1 MTRVRKEQKTTVQN
15 EAEVKKGR
23 GKNGGGR
30 GHGRGCGRGR
40 GSTQV
45 LKTAAEYEAEADHD
59 SEKQP
64 SKSDLNVISI
74 SDDELEPAFDDTP
87 NDLSIS
93 GPFKLD
99 YSTIADN
106 SKKICEDDREIETE
120 SATASRS
127 AKSMNKKRVL
137 SISSTK
143 NKRQRSQ
150 ENITDLLEVSE
161 SDDDKEDRGDSDES
175 AGSLDEKYSE
185 RWRNQQ
191 DLTLHDTRKDKPKAL
206 NGMKNIL
213 EVCQWL
219 IERPDVLVMANQM
232 YNAMNTSL
240 DLHLV
245 NNMMIPTAPISKAT
259 AAISA
264 NEEKALARLWHEE
277 IKCLFL
283 RCRAP
288 PDDAIESL
296 VKTIFNYDLYS
307 NNAEEVICHSKRTL
321 TDFRSKLNK
330 KIDAKVH
337 EFREIRV
344 KKGKTTAPARSE
356 IEEFMTS
363 EVVEQILYRYLT
375 GTDKTKLKKCGTLE
389 RLVLFVREEFKI
401 HYTKYDVKAIKELD
415 NITKNYKV
423 PSRSGKNIAMKLSLE
438 Y

>member
-1 MTRVRKEQKTTVQN
+1 MIRVRKEQKTTEPN
-15 EAEVKKGR
+15 EAEVTKGH
-23 GKNGGGR
+23 GKNGGRR
-30 GHGRGCGRGR
+30 GDRVQGNKK
-40 GSTQV
+40 QV
-45 LKTAAEYEAEADHD
+45 IKCDTPIQEYEAEANHHD
-59 SEKQP
+59 SEKQS
-64 SKSDLNVISI
+64 SKPDLNVISI
-74 SDDELEPAFDDTP
+74 SDDELVPAFDDTL
-87 NDLSIS
+87 NDFSIS

-99 YSTIADN
+99 YSTIMDN
-106 SKKICEDDREIETE
+106 SEKICEDDCEIEIE
-120 SATASRS
+120 RATASRT
-127 AKSMNKKRVL
+127 AKSMNKKWVL

-143 NKRQRSQ
+143 NKRQQSQ
-150 ENITDLLEVSE
+150 GNITDLLEVSE

-175 AGSLDEKYSE
+175 ARSLDEKY
-185 RWRNQQ
+185 N
-191 DLTLHDTRKDKPKAL
+191 KPKAL

-219 IERPDVLVMANQM
+219 IERLDVLVMANQM

-240 DLHLV
+240 DLPLV
-245 NNMMIPTAPISKAT
+245 NNMTPTAPISKAT

-264 NEEKALARLWHEE
+264 NDEKALARLWHEE

-288 PDDAIESL
+288 PDDAIESF

-307 NNAEEVICHSKRTL
+307 NNAEEVICHSKWIL
-321 TDFRSKLNK
+321 TDFR
-330 KIDAKVH
+330 
-337 EFREIRV
+337 
-344 KKGKTTAPARSE
+344 TRSE

-363 EVVEQILYRYLT
+363 KVVEQILYRYLT

-389 RLVLFVREEFKI
+389 RLVLFVREAFKI

-423 PSRSGKNIAMKLSLE
+423 PSRSGKNIATKLSLE

>member
-45 LKTAAEYEAEADHD
+45 LKTAAGDRVRDNKKQANKCDTPIQEYEAEADHD

-150 ENITDLLEVSE
+150 GNITDLLEVSE

-240 DLHLV
+240 DLPLV

-264 NEEKALARLWHEE
+264 NDEKALARLWHEE

-307 NNAEEVICHSKRTL
+307 NNAEEVICHSKWTL

-389 RLVLFVREEFKI
+389 
-401 HYTKYDVKAIKELD
+401 
-415 NITKNYKV
+415 
-423 PSRSGKNIAMKLSLE
+423 
-438 Y
+438 

>member
-15 EAEVKKGR
+15 EAEITRR
-23 GKNGGGR
+23 GQ
-30 GHGRGCGRGR
+30 GHGRDRGRGR
-40 GSTQV
+40 DHSSSSVSSTQV
-45 LKTAAEYEAEADHD
+45 LKTTAVIKCDTPIQEYEAEADHHD
-59 SEKQP
+59 SEKQS
-64 SKSDLNVISI
+64 SKPDLNVISI
-74 SDDELEPAFDDTP
+74 SDDELGPAFDDTL

-99 YSTIADN
+99 YSTIIDN

-120 SATASRS
+120 RATASRS
-127 AKSMNKKRVL
+127 AK
-137 SISSTK
+137 I
-143 NKRQRSQ
+143 
-150 ENITDLLEVSE
+150 SE
-161 SDDDKEDRGDSDES
+161 SDDDKEDKSDSDES
-175 AGSLDEKYSE
+175 TESPDEKYGE
-185 RWRNQQ
+185 RRRNRQG
-191 DLTLHDTRKDKPKAL
+191 LTLHDTKKDKPKAL

-240 DLHLV
+240 DLPLV
-245 NNMMIPTAPISKAT
+245 NNMTPTAPISKAT

-264 NEEKALARLWHEE
+264 NDEKALARLWHEE

-321 TDFRSKLNK
+321 TDFCSKLNK

-344 KKGKTTAPARSE
+344 KKGKITAPARSE
-356 IEEFMTS
+356 IEEYMTS

-375 GTDKTKLKKCGTLE
+375 GTYKTKLKKCGTLE
-389 RLVLFVREEFKI
+389 HLVLFVREAFKI

-423 PSRSGKNIAMKLSLE
+423 PSRSGKNIATKLSLE